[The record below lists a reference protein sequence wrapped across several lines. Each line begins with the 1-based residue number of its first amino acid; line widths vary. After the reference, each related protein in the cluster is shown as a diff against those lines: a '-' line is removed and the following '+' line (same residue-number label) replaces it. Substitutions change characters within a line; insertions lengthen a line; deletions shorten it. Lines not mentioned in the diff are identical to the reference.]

1 MNIKKILSN
10 LKVEKDGIYSGKIIN
25 DNQKYEIKIRNK
37 AYNFNKFSKKN
48 LLTEISK
55 HHSIQVMDKE
65 INRITKKIKEN
76 SVILDVGGGWGWHWR
91 NIHLQRPDLT
101 VVIIDFSK
109 NNLQQA
115 LKILDKFINKS
126 VYLVNGN
133 ACQLPFPKNCFDLV
147 WSVGVFQH
155 IPDFDIAIKET
166 YRVLKK
172 NGIFINY
179 SYNNAFFTKLI
190 YKVFNKEYVV
200 NGFKSDGLYLNRACN
215 NQKKTI
221 ESIFGTFIDEDRYTE
236 LLFDISLKLNPKIR
250 DYINYFDSFIGNNLM
265 ISRLIARQRSFKIKK
280 N

>member
-65 INRITKKIKEN
+65 INRNTKKIKEN

-109 NNLQQA
+109 NNL
-115 LKILDKFINKS
+115 IHS
-126 VYLVNGN
+126 YL
-133 ACQLPFPKNCFDLV
+133 
-147 WSVGVFQH
+147 
-155 IPDFDIAIKET
+155 
-166 YRVLKK
+166 
-172 NGIFINY
+172 
-179 SYNNAFFTKLI
+179 
-190 YKVFNKEYVV
+190 
-200 NGFKSDGLYLNRACN
+200 
-215 NQKKTI
+215 
-221 ESIFGTFIDEDRYTE
+221 
-236 LLFDISLKLNPKIR
+236 
-250 DYINYFDSFIGNNLM
+250 
-265 ISRLIARQRSFKIKK
+265 
-280 N
+280 